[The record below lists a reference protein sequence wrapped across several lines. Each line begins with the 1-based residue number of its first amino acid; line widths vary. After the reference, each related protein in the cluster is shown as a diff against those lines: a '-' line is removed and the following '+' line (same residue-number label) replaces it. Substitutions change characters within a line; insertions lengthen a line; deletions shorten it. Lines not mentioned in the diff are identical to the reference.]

1 MQYLYRQEMGD
12 CGILLRMTGKK
23 IHEKLIGDIMSGAYS
38 ASGRLPGETSL
49 ASSLGVSRMTLRMA
63 LDELRRQGLIEKRN
77 GVGSFLT
84 KRAFRRS
91 GLIGLAIPNYRDFE
105 FFAAI
110 KNEVELH
117 ASRLGYQVQLAFT
130 ARRSGKDFVK
140 DFRRKIRHLVE
151 SRAEGVIF
159 RPFLTEELAA
169 ANMEVVDTLRNAEIP
184 VVLID
189 SDIARPPE
197 RSDCDLV
204 AINNIGAGRQIARH
218 LHEQGY
224 RRVAFLMEDRNSFA
238 NANWRNRLFGLA
250 GEFALIGCEENVRQ
264 LDFSASDA
272 RAISALLKSRRR
284 PDAIVCGND
293 ERARQVMETLTS
305 LGMSIPKD
313 VAVVGFDDMAL
324 ASSTTP
330 PLTTISQ
337 PVRKLA
343 ATAFKTLL
351 ARIRYPNND
360 PREIF
365 LDAPL
370 VIRKS
375 T

>member
-1 MQYLYRQEMGD
+1 MKGREIQDRLM
-12 CGILLRMTGKK
+12 K
-23 IHEKLIGDIMSGAYS
+23 DIMSGAYS
-38 ASGRLPGETSL
+38 ASGRLPGESSL

-91 GLIGLAIPNYRDFE
+91 GLIWLAIPNYRDFG

-117 ASRLGYQVQLAFT
+117 ASRLGYQVEFAFT
-130 ARRSGKDFVK
+130 ARRSGKDFVE
-140 DFRRKIRHLVE
+140 DFRRKVRKIAE

-159 RPFLTEELAA
+159 RPFVTEELTA
-169 ANMEVVDTLRNAEIP
+169 ANMEIVDILRNAEIP

-218 LHEQGY
+218 LHERGY
-224 RRVAFLMEDRNSFA
+224 RRVAFLMENHNSLA

-250 GEFALIGCEENVRQ
+250 GEFALIGCEESVRQ
-264 LDFSASDA
+264 LDFSASNA
-272 RAISALLKSRRR
+272 CAIGALLKSRQR

-293 ERARQVMETLTS
+293 ERAGRLMETLVH
-305 LGMSIPKD
+305 LGMRIPED
-313 VAVVGFDDMAL
+313 IAVVGFDDMAF

-360 PREIF
+360 PRETF

-370 VIRKS
+370 VVRQS

>member
-1 MQYLYRQEMGD
+1 MLGLSYHLENLDYTRNNVVKIE
-12 CGILLRMTGKK
+12 IL
-23 IHEKLIGDIMSGAYS
+23 SNN
-38 ASGRLPGETSL
+38 
-49 ASSLGVSRMTLRMA
+49 
-63 LDELRRQGLIEKRN
+63 IE
-77 GVGSFLT
+77 
-84 KRAFRRS
+84 
-91 GLIGLAIPNYRDFE
+91 
-105 FFAAI
+105 
-110 KNEVELH
+110 
-117 ASRLGYQVQLAFT
+117 ASRLALGPLKQ
-130 ARRSGKDFVK
+130 
-140 DFRRKIRHLVE
+140 IVE
-151 SRAEGVIF
+151 QIVNILRRAEV
-159 RPFLTEELAA
+159 
-169 ANMEVVDTLRNAEIP
+169 P

-189 SDIARPPE
+189 SDITRPPE

-204 AINNIGAGRQIARH
+204 AINNRGAGRQIARH

-224 RRVAFLMEDRNSFA
+224 RRVAFLMEDRNSFS

-250 GEFALIGCEENVRQ
+250 GEFALLGCEESVRQ

-272 RAISALLKSRRR
+272 RAIGALLKSRRR

-305 LGMSIPKD
+305 LGIRIPKD

-370 VIRKS
+370 VIRSS